1 MLFVVMAA
9 PAESGC
15 VIHFCI
21 KSDGILLEIG
31 PKRLETITNCINE
44 WIFTAEKPERTL
56 SNHAKQAGIQIE
68 QRIHDARLS
77 HSVSLTLLSAKIT
90 HTETGKLKLAKNH
103 R

>member
-1 MLFVVMAA
+1 MLFVVMVA

-15 VIHFCI
+15 VIHFCN

-44 WIFTAEKPERTL
+44 WIFTAKKPERTL
-56 SNHAKQAGIQIE
+56 SNRAKQAGIQIG
-68 QRIHDARLS
+68 QKIPDAHLR
-77 HSVSLTLLSAKIT
+77 HSVSLALLSAKIT
-90 HTETGKLKLAKNH
+90 HTETEKLKLANND